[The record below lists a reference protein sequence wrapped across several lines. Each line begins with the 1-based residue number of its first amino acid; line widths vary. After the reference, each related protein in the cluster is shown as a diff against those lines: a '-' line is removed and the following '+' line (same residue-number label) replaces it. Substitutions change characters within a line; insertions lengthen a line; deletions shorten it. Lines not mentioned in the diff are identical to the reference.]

1 MFKHIDF
8 ERADMNNDI
17 EWFKENY
24 LKYKTEILLHKLS
37 TIYDYPNF
45 DKWLISIGEGD
56 ALRNLEWSFLK
67 VPDISGPP
75 NTPREKK
82 YNNSAESE
90 TISTPSPCLSSST
103 SSSRDLNSSLILM
116 GDSINS
122 LSNKPIK

>member
-1 MFKHIDF
+1 
-8 ERADMNNDI
+8 MNNDI

-45 DKWLISIGEGD
+45 DKWLISIGESD
-56 ALRNLEWSFLK
+56 VLRDLGWSFLK

-82 YNNSAESE
+82 SNNSTESE
-90 TISTPSPCLSSST
+90 IISTPSPCLSSS
-103 SSSRDLNSSLILM
+103 SSRDLNSSLTLM
-116 GDSINS
+116 GDNINS
-122 LSNKPIK
+122 LSSKPIN